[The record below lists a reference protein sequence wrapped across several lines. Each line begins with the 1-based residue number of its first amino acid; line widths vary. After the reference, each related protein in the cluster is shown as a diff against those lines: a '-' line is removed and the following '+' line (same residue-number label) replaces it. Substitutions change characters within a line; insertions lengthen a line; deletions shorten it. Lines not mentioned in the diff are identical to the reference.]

1 MRLTRFT
8 DYALRVLLYLAERP
22 GRHCPISEIAAA
34 HGISANHLAKV
45 VHGLGKAGYVA
56 ARRGRSGGLRLAR
69 PAGEIRVGAV
79 VARMEADFDLVD
91 CPGCRIAAGCGLRGA
106 LGEALAA
113 FVAVLDRYS
122 LDDLVGRA
130 PGPLALFG
138 LPGPQGGGRALT
150 PARALLDP
158 QPA

>member
-56 ARRGRSGGLRLAR
+56 ARRGCS
-69 PAGEIRVGAV
+69 
-79 VARMEADFDLVD
+79 
-91 CPGCRIAAGCGLRGA
+91 
-106 LGEALAA
+106 
-113 FVAVLDRYS
+113 
-122 LDDLVGRA
+122 
-130 PGPLALFG
+130 
-138 LPGPQGGGRALT
+138 GGRARRCRSRAGSSRPCRT
-150 PARALLDP
+150 PRRVATPCR
-158 QPA
+158 